1 MKRLFSTLVV
11 LSILYAA
18 GCHRLP
24 RRQAR
29 ESAPESKRVVTH
41 STDPFLSV
49 SYDDAEIG
57 RPEQAPRSR
66 EAAQP
71 QIDPFDQ
78 FFQEMGSFGD
88 ISSQRPVMAPTT
100 SQDQRQDPP
109 DPRTPPMQS
118 GPTYSTFSSPREPTF
133 TPTRMSFTGH
143 STNILTMTEPG
154 PRHVSVTYPSSEYGV
169 IKVDKV
175 IPREV
180 NLEQTFKYSIHITN
194 LTNTTLNSIVLTE
207 TLAQNYE
214 FESASPSPQQI
225 PGSLIWQ
232 IDSLGPKSTEEVEI
246 YGRAKN
252 INAMKHRTTL
262 TYAVVSSTN
271 IRVVRP
277 ELELTRRAPAETLL
291 CDAFPVEYIITNVG
305 TGSAKEVRI
314 YETLPSGLKTTDG
327 SAEVSFTVGTLR
339 AGQSRSF
346 AAELRANRRGLYANK
361 AMASSSSNTRAESA
375 PTATSV
381 RQPALVITKSGPE
394 RQYLGRSLGYEITVI
409 NRGDGT
415 ALKTILED
423 TIPSDITQVEVSAGA
438 EVTGNR
444 LRWDLGSIAANASK
458 SIRVSYKPSK
468 VGIFTSDTT
477 VSAHCTETVS
487 SSTSTAVV
495 GIPIVRLDVVDLQDP
510 VEVGENVTYVITA
523 TNDGSAPDHNVR
535 VVCQLED
542 KIQYVSSS
550 GATHASVMGRTINFT
565 PLRTLSPGTKAT
577 WRVIAKAAKPG
588 SVRFKVTMTSDELTR
603 PIDETEASYLY
614 E

>member
-1 MKRLFSTLVV
+1 
-11 LSILYAA
+11 
-18 GCHRLP
+18 
-24 RRQAR
+24 
-29 ESAPESKRVVTH
+29 
-41 STDPFLSV
+41 
-49 SYDDAEIG
+49 
-57 RPEQAPRSR
+57 
-66 EAAQP
+66 
-71 QIDPFDQ
+71 
-78 FFQEMGSFGD
+78 
-88 ISSQRPVMAPTT
+88 
-100 SQDQRQDPP
+100 
-109 DPRTPPMQS
+109 MQS
-118 GPTYSTFSSPREPTF
+118 GPTYSTFSSPREPTY
-133 TPTRMSFTGH
+133 TPARMSFTSH
-143 STNILTMTEPG
+143 PTSVLTMTEPG
-154 PRHVSVTYPSSEYGV
+154 PRHVSITYPSSEYGV
-169 IKVDKV
+169 IKVEKV

-207 TLAQNYE
+207 TLAENYE
-214 FESASPSPQQI
+214 FESASPPPQQI
-225 PGSLIWQ
+225 PGSLIWRV
-232 IDSLGPKSTEEVEI
+232 DSLGPKSTEEVEI

-252 INAMKHRTTL
+252 INSMKHRTTL
-262 TYAVVSSTN
+262 TYALVSSSN
-271 IRVVRP
+271 IRVVKP

-346 AAELRANRRGLYANK
+346 AAELRANRRGVYANK
-361 AMASSSSNTRAESA
+361 AMATSSSNTRAESA

-394 RQYLGRSLGYEITVI
+394 RQYLGRSLAYEITII

-423 TIPSDITQVEVSAGA
+423 TIPPDITEVEVSAGA
-438 EVTGNR
+438 EVNGTR
-444 LRWDLGSIAANASK
+444 LRWDLGSIAGNASK
-458 SIRVSYKPSK
+458 SVRVSYKPSK

-542 KIQYVSSS
+542 RTQYVSSS
-550 GATHASVMGRTINFT
+550 GATHASVMGRTINFA
-565 PLRTLSPGTKAT
+565 PLRTLSPGTRAT
-577 WRVIAKAAKPG
+577 WRVIAKATKPG
-588 SVRFKVTMTSDELTR
+588 GVRFRVTLTSDELIR
-603 PIDETEASYLY
+603 PVDETEASYFY

>member
-1 MKRLFSTLVV
+1 MKRLFATLVA

-29 ESAPESKRVVTH
+29 ESTPQSKRVVTN
-41 STDPFLSV
+41 STDPFLSI

-57 RPEQAPRSR
+57 RPEQVTPRR
-66 EAAQP
+66 EDPQP
-71 QIDPFDQ
+71 SADPFDQ
-78 FFQEMGSFGD
+78 FFREMGSFGD
-88 ISSQRPVMAPTT
+88 ISSQHSVVAPAT
-100 SQDQRQDPP
+100 SVDQRQDPP
-109 DPRTPPMQS
+109 DRSTQPMPS
-118 GPTYSTFSSPREPTF
+118 GPTVSTFSGPSERTF
-133 TPTRMSFTGH
+133 TPTRMSFTNQPT
-143 STNILTMTEPG
+143 SMMSMTEPG
-154 PRHVSVTYPSSEYGV
+154 PRHVSLTYPSSEYGV
-169 IKVDKV
+169 LKLDKI

-194 LTNTTLNSIVLTE
+194 LTNSSLNGIVLTE
-207 TLAQNYE
+207 ALAQNFE
-214 FESASPSPQQI
+214 FESASPSPQQM
-225 PGSLIWQ
+225 PNTLIWRV
-232 IDSLGPKSTEEVEI
+232 DSLGPKSTEEVEI
-246 YGRAKN
+246 YGRAKD
-252 INAMKHRTTL
+252 INALKHRTTL
-262 TYAVVSSTN
+262 TYVVESSTT

-277 ELELTRRAPAETLL
+277 ELELSRRAPAETLL

-305 TGSAKEVRI
+305 TGSAKEVQI

-346 AAELRANRRGLYANK
+346 TAELRANRRGVYANK

-415 ALKTILED
+415 AHKTVLED
-423 TIPSDITQVEVSAGA
+423 TIPADITQVEVSAGA
-438 EVTGNR
+438 EINGTR
-444 LRWDLGSIAANASK
+444 LRWNLGSIEGNASK
-458 SIRVSYKPSK
+458 SVRVSYKPAK

-487 SSTSTAVV
+487 SSTRTAVV
-495 GIPIVRLDVVDLQDP
+495 GIPIVGLDVVDLQDP
-510 VEVGENVTYVITA
+510 VQVGENVTYVITA

-535 VVCQLED
+535 VICQLED
-542 KIQYVSSS
+542 KTQYVSSS
-550 GATHASVMGRTINFT
+550 GATNASVMGRTINFAL
-565 PLRTLSPGTKAT
+565 LRTLSPGTKAT
-577 WRVIAKAAKPG
+577 WRVIAKATKPG

-603 PIDETEASYLY
+603 PVDETEASYLY
-614 E
+614 D